1 MGYTVDLQG
10 ADLRCR
16 SEADARASA
25 EVVRRRADHCPRH
38 FEVASWSL
46 SNPPRDDAWGL
57 SVEYFGGDCWDDSE
71 AKVLWLALAPHLADG
86 ASIELQGEDFY
97 RWRIRWEGGRVF
109 EEYVEEV
116 HWAVSHEI
124 TTEAPKPAPG

>member
-16 SEADARASA
+16 SEADARAVTD
-25 EVVRRRADHCPRH
+25 VVWRHADHCPRH
-38 FEVASWSL
+38 FEVAPWSL

-57 SVEYFGGDCWDDSE
+57 SIEYFGGEAWDDDG
-71 AKVLWLALAPHLADG
+71 AKQLWLALAPHLADG
-86 ASIELQGEDFY
+86 ATLEFQGEDFS

-109 EEYVEEV
+109 EEHPKEV
-116 HWAVSHEI
+116 VWTLSHEI
-124 TTEAPKPAPG
+124 TAHSQRPAPA